1 MWDILSSMFNG
12 GVALLVE
19 YVTQHTLTCLIPA
32 FFAAGLINTIVPK
45 SWIMKVLGGAN
56 KALAYILASASG
68 IFFSVCSCTVI
79 PFFAGVY
86 KRGAG
91 LGPAMA
97 LLYSWPAINIA
108 AFALTGSVFGA
119 KMALL
124 RAVFAI
130 LIAFVVGNVIE
141 FAFPPD
147 KSGQKGKK
155 AILRDEA
162 KVKKSKK
169 ELFKEWMKATW
180 DFFLMIFPYLLVGVF
195 LAGAIRAVLP
205 QDLVTRYVGGDSLW
219 SCFLISFLGMF
230 SYFSSLTEVPLTQTL
245 VSLGMG
251 RGAALSE
258 FLADPALSLPSALAV
273 SKIIGWKRTV
283 AYLSIVVLLS
293 TLIGWL
299 MGSEMLGWVY

>member
-1 MWDILSSMFNG
+1 MFNG